1 VQNFPDNEQAQD
13 HENLPEQVDDL
24 QQQEQESM
32 VVNLSDSSGSSVNM
46 LAMDIPQ
53 QQHGNINIQIM
64 HC

>member
-1 VQNFPDNEQAQD
+1 VQNFPDNGQAQD
-13 HENLPEQVDDL
+13 HENIPEQVDDL

-53 QQHGNINIQIM
+53 
-64 HC
+64 